1 MPLVLALKLW
11 MILPGAG
18 QAQLTTAASLARA
31 VAVGCTGSTGVTGI
45 GVAVPVPEPA
55 GAGTL
60 LFKRKTCPMR
70 NWLGSV
76 MLLSREI
83 SATFMFWAW
92 ANLYSV
98 SPALT
103 T

>member
-1 MPLVLALKLW
+1 MTLPSAAACTGSPAAPSISMPLVLALKLW

-55 GAGTL
+55 GARSEERRVGKEWVRTG
-60 LFKRKTCPMR
+60 RS
-70 NWLGSV
+70 W
-76 MLLSREI
+76 
-83 SATFMFWAW
+83 W
-92 ANLYSV
+92 
-98 SPALT
+98 SPEH
-103 T
+103 